1 MLFGEWK
8 EKLAIEGIMPERA
21 LLRLKRAGIAVY
33 NVKKTEKTQIV
44 LQVKKKDVEKVF
56 AIYPN
61 VCYNN
66 TEHTPYTVKKLG
78 AIGALRIAETLKNRA
93 GLLLGGLL
101 FAILSLF
108 ANSFVFGVDVVGASA
123 YRREAMLALEQG
135 GVKLFSPYKSG
146 KEDEICAQIL
156 ALDDVEFCSVKKQG
170 MRVRVEIRTAKFQR
184 PSFTDGKMQVRHTGE
199 ITALT
204 VLRGTA
210 LKKVGEKITAGETLV
225 DDCFQPEEGGQVRV
239 QVIARV
245 QLACTYEAEIAAESE
260 EQAFARAYLAA
271 GLTEKDEL
279 KQKSVEK
286 GESGYIVRFS
296 YTAIETKNF

>member
-8 EKLAIEGIMPERA
+8 EKLAVEGTMPERA

-33 NVKKTEKTQIV
+33 DVKKTGKTQIV

-61 VCYNN
+61 VCYNIS
-66 TEHTPYTVKKLG
+66 EYSPYTVKKLG
-78 AIGALRIAETLKNRA
+78 ATGALRVAERLKNRV
-93 GLLLGGLL
+93 GLLLGGLAFVAL
-101 FAILSLF
+101 TLF

-123 YRREAMLALEQG
+123 YKREAMLALEEG
-135 GVKLFSPYKSG
+135 GVKLFSPYKGG

-170 MRVRVEIRTAKFQR
+170 MRVRVEIRTAKFNR
-184 PSFTDGKMQVRHTGE
+184 PSFTEGKMQAKHTGE
-199 ITALT
+199 IVALT

-225 DDCFQPEEGGQVRV
+225 EEYFQAEEGGQVRV
-239 QVIARV
+239 EVIARV
-245 QLACTYEAEIAAESE
+245 QLACTYEEEIAAESE
-260 EQAFARAYLAA
+260 EEAFAQAYLAV

-279 KQKSVEK
+279 IQKEVEK
-286 GESGYIVRFS
+286 RENGYFVRLS